1 MMTSEITTM
10 MYIIMNSKKK
20 ILFHRL
26 MLNATVLGDQKNTA
40 LQDDH
45 LDGLHNEVANVSDD
59 HEYHADDNVAK

>member
-1 MMTSEITTM
+1 
-10 MYIIMNSKKK
+10 
-20 ILFHRL
+20 
-26 MLNATVLGDQKNTA
+26 MLNATVLGDQENTA